1 MNEDTGLSCG
11 RLKKKNTSLAYKWG
25 FELIRSCERM
35 IKDIYAMSGAFSMWL
50 FAARFFQKSRF
61 QIQNYPKVSQSIQ
74 KYPKVS
80 QSINHFQPSRH
91 NMMHSISLAMACTR
105 SSDGSISGSIRRH
118 STAKARGALSRFI
131 VTSRPGQ
138 AEKAPMRART
148 MKFTANL

>member
-61 QIQNYPKVSQSIQ
+61 QIQNYPKVSQSIP
-74 KYPKVS
+74 KYQSFSTS
-80 QSINHFQPSRH
+80 QAQHDAQHLVGNGMHQIQRWLHIRLHPPALHCQSQGGTEQIHGHQPPRTGGEGT
-91 NMMHSISLAMACTR
+91 NE
-105 SSDGSISGSIRRH
+105 
-118 STAKARGALSRFI
+118 GAHHEI
-131 VTSRPGQ
+131 HGQ
-138 AEKAPMRART
+138 PVN
-148 MKFTANL
+148 FLL